1 MYKRQFFG
9 LSSTVYPLCVAYA
22 NDYLDSTD
30 VVSAS
35 GGFVLFFAIGAV
47 SGPLI
52 SSLAMRVNG
61 ARGLFVFIIT
71 ASLVFGLFIIWRIR
85 IRPWVPIAGKE
96 PYVPQPEGQAPGVV
110 SELDPRAEVGD
121 YYDEGP
127 DTIPFSDSAEATK
140 PTDHAGNGQ
149 QEITIKTPGLL
160 SQTDQ
165 TVISGDDTREKP
177 QDS

>member
-1 MYKRQFFG
+1 M
-9 LSSTVYPLCVAYA
+9 
-22 NDYLDSTD
+22 
-30 VVSAS
+30 
-35 GGFVLFFAIGAV
+35 
-47 SGPLI
+47 
-52 SSLAMRVNG
+52 
-61 ARGLFVFIIT
+61 FVFIIT
-71 ASLVFGLFIIWRIR
+71 AGLAFGLFIIWRIR

-127 DTIPFSDSAEATK
+127 DTVPFSDSAEATK
-140 PTDHAGNGQ
+140 PTDHAEDGQ

-165 TVISGDDTREKP
+165 TVISGDDAREKP